1 MVHGR
6 VMASVDAVS
15 DPREEACGKSN
26 QGSLYS
32 VSVDHVDPEIPEGPS
47 SVQNCSEKISA

>member
-26 QGSLYS
+26 QGSLCS